1 MISNLLPSW
10 LFVRIGG
17 TDIPSASSC
26 DWAIPPMTAQII
38 PLPATNIISVGVG
51 VPLVTL
57 GQQVMAGQGAIVTLY
72 DVPTPVAVGSMDL
85 NPSRMGQMTQ
95 RTFTVPTSYTLPFP
109 VTTVHVANY
118 SNAWLYAGINTLVAP
133 TVITASIAIPP
144 MTEKSLPCQP
154 TALFAFAF
162 SAALVTLGDQVPA
175 GMKVIATFYEYP
187 TSVGVG
193 TADLNPSKMGKMSQ
207 RTFTVPSSFTEAFSV
222 TTVHVANYS
231 TSWLYVGL
239 GTLVVPTVVTCSV
252 AIPPMSEKSIS
263 CLPNTQFAFGFS
275 AALVTLGDQVPA
287 GMRVIATFYEY
298 PTSVGVGTADL
309 NPSKMGQST
318 QSIFVANFNR
328 TLAFRATS
336 IHVSN
341 YSSKWVYV
349 AYGLLLPFPTAANA
363 MGSVPPFSERNL
375 PCPPNVDFSFG
386 FSAATIMIG
395 TDIPQTNVVATFY
408 EYPVPMAL
416 GAASLSPGGF
426 RYREALHL
434 PAAAVAH
441 NTVIERDLSNFT
453 WAKYTA
459 APNMPANTLKILFL
473 DIFDLTIPSTSNLVG
488 SLPPLQN
495 YPAALTFHAG
505 KKIWIVYEVSDMTNF
520 TLIDWLEAW

>member
-1 MISNLLPSW
+1 MGERRFTITASQVLSLQTFFARQAMISNLLPSW

-17 TDIPSASSC
+17 TDIPNAASS
-26 DWAIPPMTAQII
+26 DWAVPPMTAQII

-51 VPLVTL
+51 APIVTL

-109 VTTVHVANY
+109 ATTVHVANY
-118 SNAWLYAGINTLVAP
+118 SAAWLYVGIGTLVAP
-133 TVITASIAIPP
+133 TVLTASIAVPP
-144 MTEKSLPCQP
+144 MSEKSLPCQP

-162 SAALVTLGDQVPA
+162 SAVLVTLGDQVPA

-187 TSVGVG
+187 TAVSVG
-193 TADLNPSKMGKMSQ
+193 TADLQPSK
-207 RTFTVPSSFTEAFSV
+207 
-222 TTVHVANYS
+222 
-231 TSWLYVGL
+231 L
-239 GTLVVPTVVTCSV
+239 
-252 AIPPMSEKSIS
+252 
-263 CLPNTQFAFGFS
+263 
-275 AALVTLGDQVPA
+275 
-287 GMRVIATFYEY
+287 
-298 PTSVGVGTADL
+298 
-309 NPSKMGQST
+309 GQST

-328 TLAFRATS
+328 TLAFQATS

-341 YSSKWVYV
+341 YSTKWVYV

-375 PCPPNVDFSFG
+375 PCPPNTLFSFG

-416 GAASLSPGGF
+416 GAATLAPGGF

-441 NTVIERDLSNFT
+441 NTIIERDLSNFT
-453 WAKYTA
+453 WGKYTVSPDMA
-459 APNMPANTLKILFL
+459 AGTLRILSL
-473 DIFDLTIPSTSNLVG
+473 NIYDETIPATLALVG
-488 SLPPLQN
+488 SLPLIQN
-495 YPAALTFHAG
+495 YNAALTFHAG
-505 KKIWIVYEVSDMTNF
+505 KKIWVTYTVDDMTAF
-520 TLIDWLEAW
+520 TLVDWLEAW